1 MIAFYCSLAELLNMK
16 RFRIRLRIG
25 FALSALAAMAFSPVV
40 YWSDAHGGTPTYSID
55 FYVISAGGNTLH
67 GNCYRLSGTV
77 GQAAPGYSSGSI
89 DSLIAGYWQPA
100 PTAATDEIFFNGFEV
115 C

>member
-1 MIAFYCSLAELLNMK
+1 MQIRPSL
-16 RFRIRLRIG
+16 
-25 FALSALAAMAFSPVV
+25 LAAAAAVALGAFGSIRAGAP
-40 YWSDAHGGTPTYSID
+40 PTYSID
-55 FYVISAGGNTLH
+55 FYTISAGGNTLY

-89 DSLIAGYWQPA
+89 ESLIAGYWQPA
-100 PTAATDEIFFNGFEV
+100 PVVATDEIFFNGFQG